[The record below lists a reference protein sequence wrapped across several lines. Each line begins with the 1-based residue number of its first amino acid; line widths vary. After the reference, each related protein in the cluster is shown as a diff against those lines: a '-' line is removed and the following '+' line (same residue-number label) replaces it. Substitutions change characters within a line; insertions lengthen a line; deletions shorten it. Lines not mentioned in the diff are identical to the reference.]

1 MSGDITQPEL
11 VRWLTRVE
19 GKLDKVTEDHEG
31 RLRRMEKWMYGAIA
45 VVAVISNGLGVLVG
59 QSLGG

>member
-31 RLRRMEKWMYGAIA
+31 RLRRTEKWMYGAIA